1 LLGVGEPEA
10 TWRDEQPEPTVSRI
24 EKTTLVVCP
33 GLLNG
38 LLPVRDFQ
46 AQLPDVEKRFS
57 MRVLRA
63 DAHPA
68 RGCEANV
75 ADLLRALNEGKG
87 LDANGREIPDLSA
100 TPPGDV
106 FMIAYSKGA
115 ADLLTL
121 LVMHPAVRSR
131 VRCIFTWAGAIGGSE
146 IADKSAGNFKRSRLQ
161 QEALT
166 VASDAKNFLPAGLK
180 LGKHAI
186 RRVHEFDTAA
196 AVRDLTTKVRA
207 DFLAENKAR
216 LDALDLPM
224 FYFSGATRLSEVP
237 WSQRSGFRAL
247 SRLDPINDMQLISA
261 NAALPIAMATN
272 LGVLR
277 GHHWDLAYP
286 SFRKRR
292 WFNNTYH
299 AFPKAAALV
308 AIITLAA
315 ELGLV
320 D

>member
-1 LLGVGEPEA
+1 LLGVGRHEA
-10 TWRDEQPEPTVSRI
+10 AWRDEQPKPTVSRI

-46 AQLPDVEKRFS
+46 AQLPHIEKHFS

-68 RGCEANV
+68 RGCQANV

-87 LDANGREIPDLSA
+87 LDATGREIPNLSA

-121 LVMHPAVRSR
+121 LVMHPAIRSR

-146 IADKSAGNFKRSRLQ
+146 IADKSARDFKRSRLQ
-161 QEALT
+161 QEVLT
-166 VASDAKNFLPAGLK
+166 IASDAKDFLPAGLR

-186 RRVHEFDTAA
+186 RRVHEFDTPA

-207 DFLAENKAR
+207 EFLAENKAR
-216 LDALDLPM
+216 LDRLDLPM
-224 FYFSGATRLSEVP
+224 FYFSGAAASAHY
-237 WSQRSGFRAL
+237 QRSTR
-247 SRLDPINDMQLISA
+247 STTCR
-261 NAALPIAMATN
+261 
-272 LGVLR
+272 
-277 GHHWDLAYP
+277 
-286 SFRKRR
+286 
-292 WFNNTYH
+292 
-299 AFPKAAALV
+299 
-308 AIITLAA
+308 
-315 ELGLV
+315 
-320 D
+320 